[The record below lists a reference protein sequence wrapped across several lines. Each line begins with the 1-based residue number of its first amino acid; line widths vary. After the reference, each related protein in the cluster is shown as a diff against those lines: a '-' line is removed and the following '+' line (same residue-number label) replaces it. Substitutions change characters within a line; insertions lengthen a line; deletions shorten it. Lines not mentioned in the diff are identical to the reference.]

1 MQPSLLSGTVPL
13 QLEEEVRT
21 KWAAGEMPGW
31 EDRGL
36 GQVAGT
42 SSIGL
47 DLQAFDTPEELE
59 SIGEQLPWGM
69 GRGDWG
75 MGPTGRGLGQ
85 VAGIKSIGLDLQAFN
100 MP

>member
-1 MQPSLLSGTVPL
+1 
-13 QLEEEVRT
+13 
-21 KWAAGEMPGW
+21 MPGW

-59 SIGEQLPWGM
+59 SIGEGMHLRLSGGGRPVKLVMQPWHVVC
-69 GRGDWG
+69 WG
-75 MGPTGRGLGQ
+75 ARAEDLCYLK
-85 VAGIKSIGLDLQAFN
+85 GICRDGSFN
-100 MP
+100 A